1 MTPWRCCE
9 RTPERVFCR
18 LLQKDA
24 EGQPRVRTHPRGADH
39 PTFESI
45 NHDEL
50 KEYFDGA
57 WASRP
62 ADWSRAGCKF
72 EP

>member
-1 MTPWRCCE
+1 VRG
-9 RTPERVFCR
+9 RLNASFR

-62 ADWSRAGCKF
+62 ADWSSCGVQI
-72 EP
+72 